1 VVRTLSAATA
11 DEHRALAAK
20 YMRIKEN
27 YLRDSLRRG

>member
-1 VVRTLSAATA
+1 LTAAMA
-11 DEHRALAAK
+11 DEHRALAGK